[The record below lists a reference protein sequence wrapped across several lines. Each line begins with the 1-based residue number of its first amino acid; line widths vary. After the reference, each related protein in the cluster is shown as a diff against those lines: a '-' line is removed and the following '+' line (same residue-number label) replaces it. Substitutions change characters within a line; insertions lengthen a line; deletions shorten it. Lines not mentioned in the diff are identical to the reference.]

1 MDLNVFKN
9 PKENLIP
16 KILDISVKNSWNF
29 ENSEKKRVK
38 NSENSAIPSN
48 HDAPEILKNPDAS
61 EILENVEKHSGN
73 ANNCD
78 DPLHNGVFS
87 LFLSN

>member
-1 MDLNVFKN
+1 M
-9 PKENLIP
+9 IP
-16 KILDISVKNSWNF
+16 KILDISVKNSWNV
-29 ENSEKKRVK
+29 ENSDEKMMK

-48 HDAPEILKNPDAS
+48 HDTPKILKNPDAS

-78 DPLHNGVFS
+78 DILHNGVFS

>member
-1 MDLNVFKN
+1 MK
-9 PKENLIP
+9 LIP
-16 KILDISVKNSWNF
+16 KILDISDKNSWNV
-29 ENSEKKRVK
+29 EHSKEKMMK
-38 NSENSAIPSN
+38 NSENSAVPSD
-48 HDAPEILKNPDAS
+48 HYAPEILENPDAS

-78 DPLHNGVFS
+78 GPLHNGVFS